1 MLEHNIE
8 EADLSLTAEENF
20 KRRFNKFKEFFS
32 RKNILKFGIMIGED
46 KIPIESICGNWE
58 FRYIRLKSRKELKP
72 FLIKKKV
79 KLVIFIYQPFKF

>member
-1 MLEHNIE
+1 
-8 EADLSLTAEENF
+8 
-20 KRRFNKFKEFFS
+20 
-32 RKNILKFGIMIGED
+32 MIGED
-46 KIPIESICGNWE
+46 EIPIESICGNWE